1 MGLVVLFVWGGV
13 GRGLFGLVQP
23 KLGTVLR
30 SVFLLPTPFFGGG
43 GGADLYHI
51 SIFQPSCDGSGCF
64 SSFGR
69 LLGHYGSGLVK
80 QAVYGHLSSVGWV

>member
-30 SVFLLPTPFFGGG
+30 SVFPLPTPFGGG
-43 GGADLYHI
+43 GGGGGGQIYTTLA
-51 SIFQPSCDGSGCF
+51 
-64 SSFGR
+64 SST
-69 LLGHYGSGLVK
+69 LAVMGLVAS
-80 QAVYGHLSSVGWV
+80 AVLADCWATMGQV